1 MSCSLND
8 LPERGTQ
15 KRKLN
20 TACATLSRKLGGGLL
35 ALVCPAAPNGNNVFL
50 ALFSYQVG
58 NYKHIMLYS
67 QILAKITDGRTTK
80 QP

>member
-58 NYKHIMLYS
+58 NYKHINALQSNTCQNNRWPYH
-67 QILAKITDGRTTK
+67 
-80 QP
+80 